1 MRAPSSVAS
10 LLRRM
15 SLRAWPA
22 LLDSSGGPR
31 ELARWSFWAYDPMEV
46 LTHDGRTSRVVDRAG
61 GVRAGESNPFAAL
74 RAALGRFALP
84 SGEAASPLRAGA
96 IGFKGSRKGT
106 PYAAQLAAADATRK
120 AQNMGISQV
129 DIVIRGTGSGRE
141 QAIRS
146 IQATGVNVR
155 TIIDDTPS
163 PHNGCRPRKRKRP

>member
-1 MRAPSSVAS
+1 MAKAPANKSAKRRVKRSLSEGKAFIHASYNNTIVTITDMDGNTVAWSS
-10 LLRRM
+10 
-15 SLRAWPA
+15 
-22 LLDSSGGPR
+22 
-31 ELARWSFWAYDPMEV
+31 
-46 LTHDGRTSRVVDRAG
+46 AG
-61 GVRAGESNPFAAL
+61 S
-74 RAALGRFALP
+74 
-84 SGEAASPLRAGA
+84 
-96 IGFKGSRKGT
+96 IGYKGSKKGT

-155 TIIDDTPS
+155 TIIDDTPT

>member
-1 MRAPSSVAS
+1 MAKAGTKSAKKRVKRSLAEGKAFIHAS
-10 LLRRM
+10 YHNTIVTITDM
-15 SLRAWPA
+15 
-22 LLDSSGGPR
+22 
-31 ELARWSFWAYDPMEV
+31 
-46 LTHDGRTSRVVDRAG
+46 DG
-61 GVRAGESNPFAAL
+61 NK
-74 RAALGRFALP
+74 
-84 SGEAASPLRAGA
+84 EACASPGS
-96 IGFKGSRKGT
+96 IGYKGSKKGT